1 MPKATGLEIYAAFKK
16 LAAWGTA
23 LACGAGDG
31 VLILP
36 HSLTMD
42 RPNRLDDS
50 QGVIFPTYADQGL
63 VAVTGDVP
71 LYMRYDGIDLL
82 IALAM
87 GASGGAPSQQGGTAA
102 YTQSF
107 TLADNLDG
115 LFAVL
120 AIQNNINI
128 DEFTSVKIKGF
139 TISGD
144 IGEGPLKITL
154 HCIGDTRN
162 PDSAINTSVTF
173 ANVTVGESQNRILMH
188 QSVFRINDQDGA
200 GLASPGD
207 VITPSSF
214 ELAYDRPMSGV
225 YASGTD
231 KNAIDEPTGE
241 ALPTVKLTLTIPRYT
256 TKDYFV
262 DWLAETNKKADIVF
276 TGGQIE
282 APYDREFTLQ
292 FPNLAYM
299 KPEVPQAA
307 GILQHVLEFDCL
319 GALAAPTGMSGI
331 TKPFQVNVQNQRTT
345 DVLA

>member
-1 MPKATGLEIYAAFKK
+1 MSKATGLEIYAAFKK
-16 LAAWGTA
+16 IAAWGTP
-23 LACGAGDG
+23 LECGAGDG

-36 HSLTMD
+36 HSLTKD

-63 VAVTGDVP
+63 TVVAGDVP
-71 LYMRYDGIDLL
+71 AYLRYDGLDLL

-87 GASGGAPSQQGGTAA
+87 GASGGAPAQQGGTSA

-115 LFAVL
+115 LYAVL
-120 AIQNNINI
+120 AILNNINI
-128 DEFTSVKIKGF
+128 DEFTSLKLKGF
-139 TISGD
+139 TIAGD

-154 HCIGDTRN
+154 HSIGDDRDPESTV
-162 PDSAINTSVTF
+162 NTTATF
-173 ANVTVGESQNRILMH
+173 ANVTVGESQNRVLMH

-200 GLASPGD
+200 GLASPAD
-207 VITPSSF
+207 VITPSAF

-225 YASGTD
+225 FGAGTD
-231 KNAIDEPTGE
+231 KNVIDEPTGD

-262 DWLAETNKKADIVF
+262 DWAAETNKKADIVF
-276 TGGQIE
+276 TGATIE
-282 APYDREFTLQ
+282 GAYDREFTLQ

-299 KPEVPQAA
+299 KTDAPQAA
-307 GILQHVLEFDCL
+307 GILNHVLEFDCL
-319 GALAAPTGMSGI
+319 GALVAPTGMTGI
-331 TKPFQVNVQNQRTT
+331 TKPFQVDVQNQETA